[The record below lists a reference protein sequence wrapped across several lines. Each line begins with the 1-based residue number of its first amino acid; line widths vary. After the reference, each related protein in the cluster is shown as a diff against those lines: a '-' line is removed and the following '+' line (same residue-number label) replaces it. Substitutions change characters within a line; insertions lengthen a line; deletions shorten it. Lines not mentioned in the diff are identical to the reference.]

1 MGRYRPKRVDSTFE
15 KGERGEAQVKGNKKT
30 IKLRFVESGNVRT
43 FSRTRQTAK
52 LRPGRWYVALNSDET
67 EIWAFNPWSGQ
78 FTATVNR
85 FAAKEGEKPV
95 PKVTEGK
102 DWTTVNFTVIL
113 EIVEPKKL
121 SGVEIP
127 HFLKY
132 NFRETSENGKP
143 AVGLASKGS
152 RTQQLAEFL
161 DITGAWNQGPMK
173 WMDNVLPAF
182 EKRILHEAVEFN
194 MIVKNGRID
203 TLFQMNEP
211 EVEDDMDWDDEP
223 EEEEPV
229 KESAPAEESDE
240 LDWEEDE

>member
-15 KGERGEAQVKGNKKT
+15 KGERGEAQVKGDKKT
-30 IKLRFVESGNVRT
+30 IKLRFVESGNIHT
-43 FSRTRQTAK
+43 FRRTRQTAK
-52 LRPGRWYVALNSDET
+52 LRPGRWYVALSSDET

-78 FTATVNR
+78 FTAKVSR

-161 DITGAWNQGPMK
+161 DITGAWNRGPMK

-223 EEEEPV
+223 EEEPV